1 MANSDQEARWRA
13 TYETVGYDAVRRGHN
28 LFEEPKRQF
37 ALRWLREKEI
47 ARETRDEA
55 AQWYLKWTFRAAVAA
70 LIVGIVSV
78 TVVIIGLTWH

>member
-1 MANSDQEARWRA
+1 MADSDKEERWRA
-13 TYETVGYDAVRRGHN
+13 SFETVGYDTVRRGHN

-37 ALRWLREKEI
+37 AFLWLREKEI
-47 ARETRDEA
+47 AREARDEA